1 MDSLFFS
8 LKKEQNITKL
18 LDLDDVE
25 FSSKPKPI
33 SQSSDNN
40 ISYMTVAEVADYLNV
55 SKANVLHQI
64 KNRKIRA
71 SKIKNQWQIE
81 SADIEYQPRQMDLI
95 DTDIDESDNIDNS
108 RQLLLPVNRKKYP
121 RDEGYW
127 RAIFEY
133 YESQRKK

>member
-1 MDSLFFS
+1 
-8 LKKEQNITKL
+8 
-18 LDLDDVE
+18 
-25 FSSKPKPI
+25 
-33 SQSSDNN
+33 
-40 ISYMTVAEVADYLNV
+40 MTVAEVADYLNV

>member
-1 MDSLFFS
+1 
-8 LKKEQNITKL
+8 
-18 LDLDDVE
+18 
-25 FSSKPKPI
+25 
-33 SQSSDNN
+33 
-40 ISYMTVAEVADYLNV
+40 MTVAEVADYLNV

-71 SKIKNQWQIE
+71 TKIKNQWQIE

-121 RDEGYW
+121 RDEGHW

>member
-1 MDSLFFS
+1 MIFPQ
-8 LKKEQNITKL
+8 KKEQNITKL